1 MQEPDA
7 SAFSQILE
15 CSTADLTQTAGDVS
29 TELSASAAS
38 SAVLRPPRP
47 EAASDQAQEKE
58 VLDWRDS
65 RQG

>member
-1 MQEPDA
+1 MREPDA

-15 CSTADLTQTAGDVS
+15 CSTADLTETAGD
-29 TELSASAAS
+29 TSAERSAGAAS

-47 EAASDQAQEKE
+47 AATSDQAQENE

>member
-1 MQEPDA
+1 MREPDA

-15 CSTADLTQTAGDVS
+15 CSTADLTETAGD
-29 TELSASAAS
+29 TSAERSAGAAS

-47 EAASDQAQEKE
+47 GAASDQAQENE